1 MLAIPGCDDI
11 EFDPAPVGKLHRPA
25 DLPSCTS
32 WRIPMSLSRM
42 GFAALIYSMLALVAP
57 TLSADLVFNVDTVA
71 DSIDDNVNDAEC
83 HTSANRCSL
92 RAAIMQ
98 ASHLTTPGLTSVNL
112 PAGTYYLR
120 PISFADDE
128 TNGDLNLTP
137 PLGLGQQVAI
147 FGAGAATTIID
158 AVVAGRGLSVGPG
171 RVASIHELTI
181 RNGFPL
187 GAGRDFGG
195 GISNEGVLS
204 ISRCVIE
211 GNSNLYGGGIYS
223 SGHLEIVGST
233 IRSNAASFG
242 GGVYSQLSTTTIR
255 DTTVYGNTASDGAG
269 ILTGNFLA
277 SDYLYLV
284 NTTLSGNRA
293 QTDGG
298 AIYQF
303 NGTIF
308 MYNSSVVGNKADVG
322 LTGASGGGLYIKP
335 GARFGLVNTVMVRNA
350 AGFDSNND
358 CVGAVE
364 AYGRNLVG
372 DPATVGCSA
381 SNAPLGPIT
390 RSTVG
395 PLQDNGGTTLT
406 HALLAGSEAINAS
419 LLSLGCVDYDGF
431 QLIADQRGALHLTG
445 ERCDLGSFEYGASI
459 PGQELIF
466 RDGFQAGANPGS
478 LQNHKAATSGHP
490 SNGNSCATPRCD
502 S

>member
-1 MLAIPGCDDI
+1 
-11 EFDPAPVGKLHRPA
+11 
-25 DLPSCTS
+25 
-32 WRIPMSLSRM
+32 MSLSRM
-42 GFAALIYSMLALVAP
+42 GFAALIYTMLALAAP
-57 TLSADLVFNVDTVA
+57 PVCADVVFNVDTVA

-83 HTSANRCSL
+83 HTSANNCSL

-98 ASHLTTPGLTSVNL
+98 ASHLTTPGLTSINL

-147 FGAGAATTIID
+147 FGASAATTIID
-158 AVVAGRGLSVGPG
+158 ADVAGRGLSVGPG

-211 GNSNLYGGGIYS
+211 GNSNPYGGGIYS

-242 GGVYSQLSTTTIR
+242 GGVYLSQLSTTTIR
-255 DTTVYGNTASDGAG
+255 DTTVYGNTASVGAG

-308 MYNSSVVGNKADVG
+308 MYNSSVV
-322 LTGASGGGLYIKP
+322 LI
-335 GARFGLVNTVMVRNA
+335 
-350 AGFDSNND
+350 
-358 CVGAVE
+358 
-364 AYGRNLVG
+364 
-372 DPATVGCSA
+372 SA
-381 SNAPLGPIT
+381 EP
-390 RSTVG
+390 
-395 PLQDNGGTTLT
+395 
-406 HALLAGSEAINAS
+406 
-419 LLSLGCVDYDGF
+419 
-431 QLIADQRGALHLTG
+431 QLR
-445 ERCDLGSFEYGASI
+445 
-459 PGQELIF
+459 
-466 RDGFQAGANPGS
+466 
-478 LQNHKAATSGHP
+478 
-490 SNGNSCATPRCD
+490 
-502 S
+502 